1 MANVTVDFSDITQPD
16 RAAGPCFSFAPV
28 RDQSSTS
35 AGRECLQSR
44 CTVRRG
50 APSAQ
55 AACSADWPAS
65 ETYLRLCSTVN
76 NLDHDRGTVF

>member
-28 RDQSSTS
+28 RDQSFDVCGARMPSVS
-35 AGRECLQSR
+35 VHRASR
-44 CTVRRG
+44 C
-50 APSAQ
+50 PSAH
-55 AACSADWPAS
+55 AACSADWPAL

-76 NLDHDRGTVF
+76 NLDHDRRTVF